1 MRSVP
6 QVFRS
11 ILKEIYDN
19 RVHVRK
25 DLLPPTEAKDE
36 MLRRLANALPDL
48 PAFGVVIV
56 MGMLGA
62 SLAHCAHLSIGDDNT
77 SSLIS
82 KLSIWLL
89 MAFGGVGS
97 AVTVFL
103 VAKTD
108 TSKLIHCSLVAILSG
123 MAGPYLVMKSLST
136 VGVSPNLVKLDAAVL
151 AVKSTTD
158 KLEVALEAPASESN
172 PQKLIDILDQAGQ
185 SAATYFSVAKTAPA
199 NEKTKALADAKS
211 QLHDTLNTLKN
222 AAAVAPQKSLTLI
235 TKVASEAEDAG
246 AKDIA
251 KEAQTIINNNSF
263 LQNAARSGKVY
274 FIVPAEL
281 SDRELQPLVEQIKK
295 RFPLAAIQPVV
306 HPTRE
311 MNPGLEIVYYGDSTQ
326 DRQIAEDLS
335 RLVDAYV
342 KGLKIGRYSVNVR
355 KGRPD
360 RAVSPFQ
367 FDIHL
372 GPDIASRLVHA
383 PPGRT
388 Q

>member
-1 MRSVP
+1 
-6 QVFRS
+6 
-11 ILKEIYDN
+11 
-19 RVHVRK
+19 VRK
-25 DLLPPTEAKDE
+25 DLLPPAEAKDE
-36 MLRRLANALPDL
+36 MLRRLTNALPDL
-48 PAFGVVIV
+48 PAFGLVIV

-77 SSLIS
+77 ASLIS
-82 KLSIWLL
+82 KLSTWLL

-123 MAGPYLVMKSLST
+123 MAGPYLVMKSLGS
-136 VGVSPNLVKLDAAVL
+136 VGVSPNLVKLDAAVI

-158 KLEVALEAPASESN
+158 KLEVALQAPASEAN
-172 PQKLIDILDQAGQ
+172 PQNLIDILDQAGQ
-185 SAATYFSVAKTAPA
+185 SAATYFSVAKNAPV

-211 QLHDTLNTLKN
+211 QLHDTLNTLNN

-251 KEAQTIINNNSF
+251 EEAQTIIKNNSF

-274 FIVPAEL
+274 FIAPAEL
-281 SDRELQPLVEQIKK
+281 SDSVLQPLVEQIKK
-295 RFPLAAIQPVV
+295 RFPLAAIQPIV

-311 MNPGLEIVYYGDSTQ
+311 MNPGLEIVYYGNSAQ

-335 RLVDAYV
+335 RLVDAYL
-342 KGLKIGRYSVNVR
+342 KGLKIDRYSFNVR
-355 KGRPD
+355 KGTTD
-360 RAVSPFQ
+360 RGVSPFQ

-372 GPDIASRLVHA
+372 GPDIASRLVH
-383 PPGRT
+383 GVTR
-388 Q
+388 